1 VYVPSTRRERTSSS
15 PPVHRCALLVT
26 PVFSPHLFFGF
37 MFFAKTGQREQ
48 TMSSRSAVQCV
59 NGMQSP
65 NIRSKC
71 GSDHIPRSGSTVYS
85 EAGFIQLPCVW
96 EAWMLLLE
104 LFLQGIT

>member
-1 VYVPSTRRERTSSS
+1 
-15 PPVHRCALLVT
+15 
-26 PVFSPHLFFGF
+26 
-37 MFFAKTGQREQ
+37 
-48 TMSSRSAVQCV
+48 MSSHSAVQCV

-85 EAGFIQLPCVW
+85 EAGFVQLNFVW
-96 EAWMLLLE
+96 EEWMLVRE